1 MLRLQ
6 LCLAFCILSAPLC
19 TSQTVQTY
27 FVTPNASTKC
37 PGDPCYNLATYAQN
51 SEEYF
56 QSYSTFIFLPGVH
69 HLDSMSPAVFQDLQD
84 IHLRASDDFSFV
96 PRTVSNFVRQYG
108 FDSYASDDS
117 INFFESS
124 VQIICDSP
132 SGFAFVNITNLSLHN
147 LTILNCGSTFNLS
160 VEQNCSVYMQD
171 INNLILDGVSI
182 QNGIGYGLMGIN
194 ILGVSA
200 VARSSFVGNNQY
212 VKNSIQRK
220 LKNGLQCESEGTY
233 YVNNISLPLLGG
245 NAYFKYTRQHPLIS
259 VTNQLSFSSCLFAL
273 GIEGTL
279 NGKIAPTGAG
289 LTIHM
294 SQSGYY
300 VDVNVSSS
308 TFYRNQAVNYGANLY
323 FILFGETSDV
333 IITNVFSLKGIGYGS
348 GITVFGSE
356 PGQLQ
361 FSTSPSFIISNS
373 TFECNTD
380 FGGMSVVFGIDV
392 LITSTSFNSSAALV
406 IGTIAKFWN
415 CNFINSMVTTIQ
427 GGFNFYTSCN
437 FLYSPTSYNDAS
449 VSYYVGCNLVYSPCT
464 VNYGNCSFNNCA
476 LNYSSID
483 ALNSVLSLDGS
494 FSCSHNLRQT
504 NGGCILLYTST
515 IVFNP
520 GANVT
525 FSRNTAINGG
535 AIYMSGASFLNYTS
549 PLTTRVSFL
558 YNTAYL
564 FGGAIYVD
572 QPYYSNDGTY
582 LYCFY
587 QFIARQSTLAHF
599 RPPPVEYNR
608 LTAVAYVEG
617 NKAGE
622 AGSVL
627 YGGDGYCSQYRSG
640 LETSVDNYIK
650 AGPIELDPRSLI
662 ASDPL
667 YVCQC
672 NGTDPSA
679 NSCTD
684 TVIRK
689 EVYPGETVQLQL
701 ASVDGSYSITPGVVL
716 IFENTTVAGIV
727 FISVIKTSKGCDSY
741 NIPVPYGEGSP
752 SSFDRYFATERAIG
766 TLFQKKF
773 QLSVKVLPCPV
784 GFNIDNKESPSCECQ
799 PLLASYGT
807 TCNISDQT
815 ILRNGNTWIGYVTND
830 TTTLGINGQCPYDY
844 CTNGSRVNVSDF
856 DSQCAYNRQ
865 KVLCGQCRSGLSMKF
880 GTSQCAKCSHYY
892 LLLVIPFALMGVAL
906 VAILF
911 LLNLTVTNGTLS
923 GIIFYANIVRI
934 NDTIFFPVTESNR
947 FAQFLSVF
955 IAWLN
960 LDFGIETCF
969 YDGMDSYAKIW
980 LQFAFPIY
988 IFGLVGAIIVAGR
1001 FSSKI
1006 SHLCQYNA
1014 VPVLA
1019 TLVLLS
1025 YSKIL
1030 RATIAIFSFGAID
1043 AGNVTVP
1050 LVWLYDGNIKL
1061 FEFRHAILFAFG
1073 GLITTILII
1082 PYTTILLFLPCLQS
1096 KSDWRVL
1103 GWVNKLKPFLDSY
1116 AGPFKD
1122 RYRFWSGVL
1131 IFVRLPLYLLFAM
1144 SDNQNFRLLG
1154 IVTATFLYS
1163 QLLCS
1168 LAVYKS
1174 WNNLLLE
1181 VLFIVDLM
1189 AITVARLLD
1198 PSSDSRLALSAIVQL
1213 GVACAFAGFLAIVI
1227 AHALVAVRRVKIW
1240 HKMSVPD
1247 INKATDRVQLE
1258 DKPPHVPA
1266 LPSSMYVY
1274 TELREVLLV

>member
-1 MLRLQ
+1 MSWRSVLQFGDLRSN
-6 LCLAFCILSAPLC
+6 FGGIFSILFHF
-19 TSQTVQTY
+19 Y
-27 FVTPNASTKC
+27 
-37 PGDPCYNLATYAQN
+37 
-51 SEEYF
+51 
-56 QSYSTFIFLPGVH
+56 FLPGVH

-84 IHLRASDDFSFV
+84 IQLRASDDFSFV

-117 INFFESS
+117 INFYESS

-132 SGFAFVNITNLSLHN
+132 SGLAFVNITNLSLHN
-147 LTILNCGSTFNLS
+147 LTILKCGSTFNLS
-160 VEQNCSVYMQD
+160 VEQNSSVYMQD
-171 INNLILDGVSI
+171 VNNLILDGVSI
-182 QNGIGYGLMGIN
+182 QNGIGYGLMGVN

-200 VARSSFVGNNQY
+200 ITRSSFVGNNQY

-279 NGKIAPTGAG
+279 NGRIAPTGAG

-356 PGQLQ
+356 QDQLQ

-380 FGGMSVVFGIDV
+380 FGGMSVVFGFDV

-427 GGFNFYTSCN
+427 
-437 FLYSPTSYNDAS
+437 
-449 VSYYVGCNLVYSPCT
+449 

-587 QFIARQSTLAHF
+587 QFIAPQSTLAHF

-608 LTAVAYVEG
+608 FTAVAYVEG

-627 YGGDGYCSQYRSG
+627 YGGDGYCFQYRSG
-640 LETSVDNYIK
+640 LKTSVKDYIK

-672 NGTDPSA
+672 NYTDPSA

-716 IFENTTVAGIV
+716 IFENTTAAGIV

-741 NIPVPYGEGSP
+741 TIPVPYGEGSP

-773 QLSVKVLPCPV
+773 QLSVKVLSCPV

-815 ILRNGNTWIGYVTND
+815 IQRNGNTWIGYVTND

-865 KVLCGQCRSGLSMKF
+865 KVLCGQCRSGLSMTF

-892 LLLVIPFALMGVAL
+892 LLLVIPFAL
-906 VAILF
+906 
-911 LLNLTVTNGTLS
+911 
-923 GIIFYANIVRI
+923 Y
-934 NDTIFFPVTESNR
+934 
-947 FAQFLSVF
+947 
-955 IAWLN
+955 
-960 LDFGIETCF
+960 
-969 YDGMDSYAKIW
+969 
-980 LQFAFPIY
+980 
-988 IFGLVGAIIVAGR
+988 
-1001 FSSKI
+1001 SS
-1006 SHLCQYNA
+1006 
-1014 VPVLA
+1014 
-1019 TLVLLS
+1019 
-1025 YSKIL
+1025 
-1030 RATIAIFSFGAID
+1030 
-1043 AGNVTVP
+1043 
-1050 LVWLYDGNIKL
+1050 
-1061 FEFRHAILFAFG
+1061 
-1073 GLITTILII
+1073 
-1082 PYTTILLFLPCLQS
+1082 
-1096 KSDWRVL
+1096 L
-1103 GWVNKLKPFLDSY
+1103 G
-1116 AGPFKD
+1116 
-1122 RYRFWSGVL
+1122 
-1131 IFVRLPLYLLFAM
+1131 
-1144 SDNQNFRLLG
+1144 
-1154 IVTATFLYS
+1154 
-1163 QLLCS
+1163 
-1168 LAVYKS
+1168 
-1174 WNNLLLE
+1174 
-1181 VLFIVDLM
+1181 
-1189 AITVARLLD
+1189 
-1198 PSSDSRLALSAIVQL
+1198 
-1213 GVACAFAGFLAIVI
+1213 
-1227 AHALVAVRRVKIW
+1227 
-1240 HKMSVPD
+1240 
-1247 INKATDRVQLE
+1247 
-1258 DKPPHVPA
+1258 
-1266 LPSSMYVY
+1266 
-1274 TELREVLLV
+1274 

>member
-1 MLRLQ
+1 MLLQ
-6 LCLAFCILSAPLC
+6 LCLAFCVLSLPLC
-19 TSQTVQTY
+19 TGQIVQTY
-27 FVTPNASTKC
+27 YVTPNASTKC

-56 QSYSTFIFLPGVH
+56 QSYSTFSFLPGVH

-84 IHLRASDDFSFV
+84 IQLRASDDSSFV
-96 PRTVSNFVRQYG
+96 PRTVSNFARQYG

-117 INFFESS
+117 INFYESS

-132 SGFAFVNITNLSLHN
+132 SGLAFVNITNLSLHN

-160 VEQNCSVYMQD
+160 LEQNCSVYMQD
-171 INNLILDGVSI
+171 VNNLILDGVSI
-182 QNGIGYGLMGIN
+182 QNGKGYGLMGVN

-200 VARSSFVGNNQY
+200 VTRSSFVGNNQY
-212 VKNSIQRK
+212 VKNSMQRTIK
-220 LKNGLQCESEGTY
+220 DGLQCESEGAY
-233 YVNNISLPLLGG
+233 YVSNISLPLLGG
-245 NAYFKYTRQHPLIS
+245 NAYFTCASQLPQTS
-259 VTNQLSFSSCLFAL
+259 DTNQLSFSSCLFAL
-273 GIEGTL
+273 GINP
-279 NGKIAPTGAG
+279 NGGGAG
-289 LTIHM
+289 LAVIVPLE
-294 SQSGYY
+294 SYY
-300 VDVNVSSS
+300 MYNVSVSVNSS
-308 TFYRNQAVNYGANLY
+308 TFYRNQANYGANLLFY
-323 FILFGETSDV
+323 FSGET
-333 IITNVFSLKGIGYGS
+333 IITNVYSLKGIGNGS
-348 GITVFGSE
+348 GITV
-356 PGQLQ
+356 LQ
-361 FSTSPSFIISNS
+361 FSKSPSLIISNS
-373 TFECNTD
+373 TFECNTA
-380 FGGMSVVFGIDV
+380 FGEIYIPGFIFTNA
-392 LITSTSFNSSAALV
+392 LITSTTFNSTALSFYD
-406 IGTIAKFWN
+406 TIAKIWN
-415 CNFINSMVTTIQ
+415 CDFINSVITAE
-427 GGFNFYTSCN
+427 GAFNFYTSCN
-437 FLYSPTSYNDAS
+437 FLYSPSYYNKAS
-449 VSYYVGCNLVYSPCT
+449 VSDYVGCNLVYSPCT
-464 VNYGNCSFNNCA
+464 VYYGNCSFDNCV

-483 ALNSVLSLDGS
+483 ALFSFLSLDGS

-504 NGGCILLYTST
+504 NGGCISLYTST

-520 GANVT
+520 EANVT

-535 AIYMSGASFLNYTS
+535 AIYMIGASFLNYTS

-558 YNTAYL
+558 YNTAYN
-564 FGGAIYVD
+564 FGGAIYID
-572 QPYYSNDGTY
+572 QAYMY
-582 LYCFY
+582 LYISSAQNIHYCFY
-587 QFIARQSTLAHF
+587 QFNSTPYTF
-599 RPPPVEYNR
+599 PPIEFNS

-627 YGGDGYCSQYRSG
+627 YGGDGYCLQYQANT
-640 LETSVDNYIK
+640 LTSVKDYIK
-650 AGPIELDPRSLI
+650 AGPLVEPKSLI

-689 EVYPGETVQLQL
+689 NVYPGETVQLQL
-701 ASVDGSYSITPGVVL
+701 VSVDGSYSITPGVVL
-716 IFENTTVAGIV
+716 ILGNTTDTGIEY
-727 FISVIKTSKGCDSY
+727 ISVIKTSKGCDSY
-741 NIPVPYGEGSP
+741 TIVVPYGKGSP
-752 SSFDRYFATERAIG
+752 SSFDRYFVTESAIRIQ
-766 TLFQKKF
+766 FRNNF
-773 QLSVKVLPCPV
+773 HLSVKVLPCPV

-865 KVLCGQCRSGLSMKF
+865 KVLCGQCRSGLSMTF
-880 GTSQCAKCSHYY
+880 GASQCAKCSHYN
-892 LLLVIPFALMGVAL
+892 LLLIIPFALMGVAL

-960 LDFGIETCF
+960 LDLGIETCF
-969 YDGMDSYAKIW
+969 YDGMDSYAKTW

-1001 FSSKI
+1001 CSSKI
-1006 SHLCQYNA
+1006 SHLCRYNA

-1019 TLVLLS
+1019 TLILLS

-1030 RATIAIFSFGAID
+1030 RTTIAIFSFGAID

-1050 LVWLYDGNIKL
+1050 IVWWYDGNIGF
-1061 FEFRHAILFAFG
+1061 FEIKHAILFAFG
-1073 GLITTILII
+1073 VLVTTIII
-1082 PYTTILLFLPCLQS
+1082 VPYTFTLLFLPCLQS

-1103 GWVNKLKPFLDSY
+1103 GWVNKLKPFFDSY
-1116 AGPFKD
+1116 TSPYKD
-1122 RYRFWSGVL
+1122 RYRFWSGML
-1131 IFVRLPLYLLFAM
+1131 IVVRLPLYLLFAV
-1144 SDNQNFRLLG
+1144 SYDSNVRLLG
-1154 IVTATFLYS
+1154 ISGMVFLYT
-1163 QLLCS
+1163 LFLCS
-1168 LAVYKS
+1168 LAVYKR
-1174 WNNLLLE
+1174 WDHLVLE
-1181 VLFIVDLM
+1181 GYFFVNLM
-1189 AITVARLLD
+1189 AITTTKLFD
-1198 PSSDSRLALSAIVQL
+1198 PSSNNSLAVSVIVQIGVGCAFVGFIAIVT
-1213 GVACAFAGFLAIVI
+1213 ARVI
-1227 AHALVAVRRVKIW
+1227 MALRVVVCRKKNLPISKTKQGEKKDTPR
-1240 HKMSVPD
+1240 HSPLSV
-1247 INKATDRVQLE
+1247 NE
-1258 DKPPHVPA
+1258 F
-1266 LPSSMYVY
+1266 
-1274 TELREVLLV
+1274 TELREPLII